1 MDSLRVHN
9 SNDIL
14 RMQMESFTWR
24 GERRLM
30 FSKAYSAAICGIQG
44 IIITV
49 ETDVSDGLPIYDMV
63 GYLSSEVREA
73 KERVKLAMKNSDFR
87 LPAKRVTV
95 NLSPANLRKEGTAYD
110 LAMAVSI
117 LTSYGFIS
125 ESELEKT
132 LMIGELGLDGRVCPV
147 NGILPIVMAAKEHGF
162 SRCILPKANEDEG
175 AVVQEIDIF
184 GVQNLKQAVDY
195 LNGACHLE
203 PAYIDVRALFQR
215 KYYTEGLD
223 FKDISG
229 QHFVKRA
236 LEVAVSG
243 MHNILMIGP
252 PGSGKTM
259 LAKRVPS
266 IMPELTLE
274 ESIEITRIYS
284 VGGNLPSKDPLIF
297 QRPFRSPHHTITTT
311 ALTGGGKYPKPGEVS
326 LAHGGVLFLDELPEF
341 LRQSL
346 EVLREPLEDHH
357 ITVSRLS
364 ASYQYPASCMLVG
377 AMNPCHCGYYP
388 DKEKC
393 RCTPNDVQN
402 YLGKISQ
409 PLLDRIDMTVEA
421 SRIEYQD
428 LNSKL
433 EEESS
438 QEIRNRVYQAQKIQ
452 KERYE
457 KESYHFNAFLPAN
470 KMNQYCILGKKE
482 RDLMKSVYT
491 MMHLS
496 ARAYHRIL
504 KVARTIADL
513 DSSEAIEKKHLSEAI
528 LYRSLERKYW
538 GGLNE

>member
-1 MDSLRVHN
+1 MV
-9 SNDIL
+9 
-14 RMQMESFTWR
+14 SFAWR
-24 GERRLM
+24 GERRAM
-30 FSKAYSAAICGIQG
+30 FSKAYSAAICGIEG
-44 IIITV
+44 TIITV

-73 KERVKLAMKNSDFR
+73 KERVKIAMKNSDFR

-110 LAMAVSI
+110 LAIAVSI
-117 LTSYGFIS
+117 LTSYGFIP

-132 LMIGELGLDGRVCPV
+132 LLIGELGLDGRVCPV
-147 NGILPIVMAAKEHGF
+147 IGILPIVLAAKEQGF
-162 SRCILPKANEDEG
+162 CRCILPKANEEEG
-175 AVVQEIDIF
+175 AVVQDIEIY
-184 GVQNLKQAVDY
+184 GVQNLKQTVEY
-195 LNGACHLE
+195 LNGSCHLE
-203 PAYIDVRALFQR
+203 SAYVDVESLFSHNR
-215 KYYTEGLD
+215 YKDGLD

-229 QHFVKRA
+229 QLLIKRA

-243 MHNILMIGP
+243 MHNVLMIGP

-259 LAKRVPS
+259 LAKRVAS

-274 ESIEITRIYS
+274 ESMEITRIYS
-284 VGGNLPSKDPLIF
+284 VGGNLPSKAPLIF

-311 ALTGGGKYPKPGEVS
+311 ALTGGGRYPKPGEVS

-341 LRQSL
+341 NRQAL
-346 EVLREPLEDHH
+346 EVLREPLEDRQV
-357 ITVSRLS
+357 TVSRLN

-377 AMNPCHCGYYP
+377 AMNPCRCGYYP

-393 RCTPNDVQN
+393 RCSMNEVQS

-421 SRIEYQD
+421 ARIEYQD
-428 LNSKL
+428 LNKEVS
-433 EEESS
+433 EETSD
-438 QEIRNRVYQAQKIQ
+438 EIRKRVYKAQKIQ
-452 KERYE
+452 KERYAM
-457 KESYHFNAFLPAN
+457 ESFHFNAFLPAN
-470 KMNQYCILGKKE
+470 KMNRYCLLGVKE
-482 RDLMKSVYT
+482 KELMKSVYSR
-491 MMHLS
+491 MNLS

-513 DSSEAIEKKHLSEAI
+513 DSSEGIEKKHLSEAI

-538 GGLNE
+538 GGFNE

>member
-1 MDSLRVHN
+1 
-9 SNDIL
+9 
-14 RMQMESFTWR
+14 
-24 GERRLM
+24 M

-73 KERVKLAMKNSDFR
+73 KERVKIAMKNSDFH

-117 LTSYGFIS
+117 LTSYGFIA

-132 LMIGELGLDGRVCPV
+132 LLIGELGLDGRVCPV
-147 NGILPIVMAAKEHGF
+147 NGILPIVMAAKEQGF
-162 SRCILPKANEDEG
+162 TRCIVPKVNEDEG
-175 AVVQEIDIF
+175 AVVQEIEIY
-184 GVQNLKQAVDY
+184 GVQTLKQTVDY
-195 LNGACHLE
+195 LNGACQLE
-203 PAYIDVRALFQR
+203 PAYVDVEALFQH
-215 KYYTEGLD
+215 KYDKDGLN
-223 FKDISG
+223 FTDISG
-229 QHFVKRA
+229 QHFIKRA

-259 LAKRVPS
+259 LAKRIPS

-274 ESIEITRIYS
+274 ESMEITRIYS
-284 VGGNLPSKDPLIF
+284 VGGNLPSNDPLILT
-297 QRPFRSPHHTITTT
+297 RPFRSPHHTITTT

-341 LRQSL
+341 IRQSL
-346 EVLREPLEDHH
+346 EVLREPLEDRHV
-357 ITVSRLS
+357 TVTRLS
-364 ASYQYPASCMLVG
+364 ASYKYPASCMLVG

-402 YLGKISQ
+402 YLGRISQ

-428 LNSKL
+428 LNSKE

-438 QEIRNRVYQAQKIQ
+438 QEIRKRVLKAQKIQ

-457 KESYHFNAFLPAN
+457 NETYQFNAFIPAN
-470 KMNQYCILGKKE
+470 KINQYCILGKKE
-482 RDLMKSVYT
+482 RELMKSVYA